1 MKIYRETI
9 VAGRTIIQSLRA
21 STRIKTK
28 KGEKRAAK
36 SNPTPEAVRKV
47 NLRNAVKNLTAI
59 LNNNFDE
66 SDYHITLTYSGVE
79 PDKVEAKRCL
89 TNFLRNMKNY
99 CRKNG
104 IEWRW
109 VAVTEY
115 ENHRIHHH
123 VVCSGIDPEVIKAK
137 WVRGYVNFKILEA
150 NGNYYKLAQYLIK
163 ETEKTFRLPDSVN
176 KKRYSTSGNIVRPE
190 IKKEL
195 VSERM
200 LDKDPEPL
208 KGYYIDRDT
217 VNKYEHAIL
226 GVECMEY
233 IQVSLDEKPRI
244 RKWKRGK
251 KTKPEKRYRENWS
264 YQIGLE
270 EWMYE

>member
-59 LNNNFDE
+59 LNHNFKVN
-66 SDYHITLTYSGVE
+66 DYHLTLTYSGIE
-79 PDKVEAKRCL
+79 PTKEEAKRNL
-89 TNFLRNMKNY
+89 QNFMKAMKRY
-99 CRKNG
+99 CKKNNL
-104 IEWRW
+104 EWKW

-123 VVCSGIDPEVIKAK
+123 VVCSGIVPEVIKQK
-137 WVRGYVNFKILEA
+137 WNKGFVNFKMLESD
-150 NGNYYKLAQYLIK
+150 GNYYKLAEYLIK

-176 KKRYSTSGNIVRPE
+176 KKRYSASGNIVRPE

-195 VSERM
+195 VSER
-200 LDKDPEPL
+200 LLQAELKPL
-208 KGYYIDRDT
+208 KGYYIDQDT
-217 VNKYEHAIL
+217 INRYEHAIL
-226 GVECMEY
+226 SVECVEF
-233 IQVSLDEKPRI
+233 IQVSLDEEPRL
-244 RKWKRGK
+244 KRWRRGT
-251 KTKPEKRYRENWS
+251 KTKPEKKYKEAWS
-264 YQIGLE
+264 QQIEMEGWL
-270 EWMYE
+270 YE

>member
-47 NLRNAVKNLTAI
+47 NLRNAVKMLTSI
-59 LNNNFDE
+59 LNNNFGLG
-66 SDYHITLTYSGVE
+66 DYHLTLTYAGEE
-79 PDKVEAKRCL
+79 PTKEEAKRTL
-89 TNFLRNMKNY
+89 QNFQKAMKRY
-99 CRKNG
+99 CKKNE
-104 IEWRW
+104 IEWKW

-123 VVCSGIDPEVIKAK
+123 MVCSGVDPEVIESK
-137 WVRGYVNFKILEA
+137 WNKGYVNFKMLEA
-150 NGNYYKLAQYLIK
+150 DGNYYKLAEYLIK

-176 KKRYSTSGNIVRPE
+176 RKRYSTSGNIVRPE

-195 VSERM
+195 VSEKM
-200 LDKDPEPL
+200 LEKDPEPL
-208 KGYYIDRDT
+208 KGYYIDQDT
-217 VNKYEHAIL
+217 VNRYEHAVL
-226 GVECMEY
+226 GVECMEF
-233 IQVSLDEKPRI
+233 IQVSLEEVPRL
-244 RKWKRGK
+244 KRWNKGK
-251 KTKPEKRYRENWS
+251 RTKAEQHYKESWS
-264 YQIGLE
+264 SQLKMFEE
-270 EWMYE
+270 EWM

>member
-28 KGEKRAAK
+28 KGEKRAPK

-59 LNNNFDE
+59 LNNNFE
-66 SDYHITLTYSGVE
+66 SGDYHLTLTYAGTE
-79 PDKVEAKRCL
+79 PTKEEAKRNL
-89 TNFLRNMKNY
+89 QNFQKAMKRF
-99 CRKNG
+99 CKKNNL
-104 IEWRW
+104 EWKW

-123 VVCSGIDPEVIKAK
+123 VVCSGVDPEVIEEK
-137 WVRGYVNFKILEA
+137 WNKGYVNFKMLEA
-150 NGNYYKLAQYLIK
+150 DGNYYKLAEYLIK

-195 VSERM
+195 VSEKM
-200 LDKDPEPL
+200 LDREPEPL
-208 KGYYIDRDT
+208 KGYYIDKDT
-217 VNKYEHAIL
+217 VNRYEHAIL

-233 IQVSLDEKPRI
+233 IQVSLDEEPRVK
-244 RKWKRGK
+244 KWKRGK
-251 KTKPEKRYRENWS
+251 KTKAEKHYREQWDT
-264 YQIGLE
+264 QIGLE
-270 EWMYE
+270 EWLYE

>member
-1 MKIYRETI
+1 M
-9 VAGRTIIQSLRA
+9 AGRTIIQSLRA

-59 LNNNFDE
+59 LNHNFDE
-66 SDYHITLTYSGVE
+66 SDYHLTLTYSGAE
-79 PDKVEAKRCL
+79 PDKAEAKRCL
-89 TNFLRNMKNY
+89 TNFFRNMKNY
-99 CRKNG
+99 CRKNE
-104 IEWRW
+104 IEWKW

-123 VVCSGIDPEVIKAK
+123 VVCSGIDPEVIENK
-137 WVRGYVNFKILEA
+137 WVHGYVNFKILEA

-200 LDKDPEPL
+200 LDRDPEPL

-217 VNKYEHAIL
+217 INKYEHAIL

-244 RKWKRGK
+244 RRWNRGK
-251 KTKPEKRYRENWS
+251 KAKPEKRYRENWS
-264 YQIGLE
+264 HQIGLE

>member
-28 KGEKRAAK
+28 KGEKRAPK

-47 NLRNAVKNLTAI
+47 NLRNAVKHLTAI
-59 LNNNFDE
+59 LNHNFRVN
-66 SDYHITLTYSGVE
+66 DYHLTLTYSGIE
-79 PDKVEAKRCL
+79 PTKEEAKKNL
-89 TNFLRNMKNY
+89 QNFMKAVKRY
-99 CRKNG
+99 CKKNG
-104 IEWRW
+104 TEWKW

-123 VVCSGIDPEVIKAK
+123 VVCSGIEPEVIKNK
-137 WVRGYVNFKILEA
+137 WSKGFVNFKMLEA
-150 NGNYYKLAQYLIK
+150 DGNYYRLAEYLIK

-176 KKRYSTSGNIVRPE
+176 KKRYSASGNVIRPE

-195 VSERM
+195 VSER
-200 LDKDPEPL
+200 LLQADPEPL
-208 KGYYIDRDT
+208 KGYYIDQDT
-217 VNKYEHAIL
+217 INRYEHVIL

-233 IQVSLDEKPRI
+233 IQVSLDEEPRLT
-244 RKWKRGK
+244 KWRRGK
-251 KTKPEKRYRENWS
+251 KTKFEKHYKEIWPE
-264 YQIGLE
+264 QMTME
-270 EWMYE
+270 EWNE